1 MIGIR
6 LCACWWLVVQLKVFL
21 CKQRASRLHLHVC
34 IPHSHKKYT
43 LWAKVGHKCN
53 AGCLACKASS
63 ISWQC
68 NTHPHTHAHLRNKSE
83 DRGAERENR
92 VKIVASGR
100 SRWGEGRN
108 GRRRL
113 TRPPGEREEW
123 LSKHRL
129 HMNSVI
135 GGTGRV
141 FAYLR
146 IH

>member
-1 MIGIR
+1 MQ
-6 LCACWWLVVQLKVFL
+6 AVWHA
-21 CKQRASRLHLHVC
+21 KQAASHDNA
-34 IPHSHKKYT
+34 T
-43 LWAKVGHKCN
+43 L
-53 AGCLACKASS
+53 
-63 ISWQC
+63 I
-68 NTHPHTHAHLRNKSE
+68 HTHAHLRNKSE

-108 GRRRL
+108 GRRL